1 MQRRRVRHPHGVRA
15 TRLALAIVGSLAII
29 TSAGCEGGGWS
40 RSLFGSARNGNLG
53 SAERYLDRGED
64 INARRAE
71 DGRTPLHAAAERGH
85 RKMVTFLLNKG
96 AFVNARDDEGDTPL
110 HLAATAGH
118 DSIVRILLSDNADA
132 TARNNAGRRPLDLAG
147 AHPEVSKDLRNAG
160 G

>member
-1 MQRRRVRHPHGVRA
+1 MQRRRARHPHGVRA

-71 DGRTPLHAAAERGH
+71 DGRTPLHAATERGH

-96 AFVNARDDEGDTPL
+96 ASG
-110 HLAATAGH
+110 
-118 DSIVRILLSDNADA
+118 NADA
-132 TARNNAGRRPLDLAG
+132 TIRNNAGRRPLDLAK